1 MVGPGRNDPCPCG
14 SGDKYKR
21 CCLRLSSM
29 SNEQIETKI
38 QSLEELIV
46 LTESFATRAP
56 IRPEVQ
62 AAIRGIIAERNLNWA
77 DPE

>member
-1 MVGPGRNDPCPCG
+1 
-14 SGDKYKR
+14 
-21 CCLRLSSM
+21 M